1 MPLHRHARSRTEH
14 PFVGTWHIT
23 EMEMW
28 DADYVHMERH
38 AYVEIESSDDGS
50 FQFGLVCGELH
61 GYLEEE
67 GATQR
72 FAFTWEG
79 NDEMDPASGSGWMRL
94 EAEDVAVG
102 RIAIHRGDH
111 SRFTARRVQPR
122 QAAGGLTDRP
132 DGPGSRARRRR
143 R

>member
-1 MPLHRHARSRTEH
+1 MPLYRYERPRAKH
-14 PFVGTWHIT
+14 PFLGTWHII
-23 EMEMW
+23 EMELW
-28 DADYVHMERH
+28 DAEYMHMERQ
-38 AYVEIESSDDGS
+38 AYVEIEPGDHGT
-50 FQFGLVCGELH
+50 FQFGLVWGELH

-94 EAEDVAVG
+94 ETEDTAVG

-111 SRFTARRVQPR
+111 SRFTARRVPPR
-122 QAAGGLTDRP
+122 PVSGRRATGAD
-132 DGPGSRARRRR
+132 DGASRRRR